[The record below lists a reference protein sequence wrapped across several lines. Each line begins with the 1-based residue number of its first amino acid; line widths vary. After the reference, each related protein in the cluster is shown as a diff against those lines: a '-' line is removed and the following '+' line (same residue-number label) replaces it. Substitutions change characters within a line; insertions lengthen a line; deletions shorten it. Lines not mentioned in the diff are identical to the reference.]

1 MIYLHK
7 LLPLLMSPIVL
18 VMLVMTYAA
27 IKQSRKAVIFAI
39 ALLYISSTPFVV
51 EQLFRSLEQNQVR
64 LQPQDVE
71 SADAIVVLSGML
83 KAVQGKHGNVT
94 EWAGGV
100 DRFFGGLELYESG
113 KTPLL
118 IFTGG
123 LLPWQTNQEPEGEML
138 RRFAIRMGVPA
149 DAVRVSDSVQ
159 NTQQE
164 SVAVQKLLGEKVKNI
179 ILVTS
184 AFHMPRA
191 RQLFEQV
198 GFKVTPYPV
207 DFGVTIQDV
216 RLMDFLP
223 SAGALAMTD
232 AAVRECLG
240 RGYYWVLRK
249 KKG

>member
-7 LLPLLMSPIVL
+7 LLPLLISPIVL

-27 IKQSRKAVIFAI
+27 IKKSRKAIIFAI
-39 ALLYISSTPFVV
+39 LLLYISSIPIVG
-51 EQLFRSLEQNQVR
+51 ERLFRSLEKNQVR

-71 SADAIVVLSGML
+71 AVDATVVLSGML
-83 KAVQGKHGNVT
+83 KTVQGKNGSVT

-123 LLPWQTNQEPEGEML
+123 LLPWQTSQEPEGEVL
-138 RRFAIRMGVPA
+138 RRFAIRKGVPGES
-149 DAVRVSDSVQ
+149 VRVSESVQ

-164 SVAVQKLLGEKVKNI
+164 SLAVKKLLGEKVKNI

-191 RQLFEQV
+191 QHLFEQV
-198 GFKVTPYPV
+198 GFNVTPYPV
-207 DFGVTIQDV
+207 DFGVVVRDV
-216 RLMDFLP
+216 RPMDFLP
-223 SAGALAMTD
+223 DAGALAMTD
-232 AAVRECLG
+232 SAVREWLG
-240 RGYYWVLRK
+240 RFYYWVRTSF
-249 KKG
+249 

>member
-7 LLPLLMSPIVL
+7 LLPLLISPIVL

-27 IKQSRKAVIFAI
+27 IKKSRKAVIFAI
-39 ALLYISSTPFVV
+39 LLLYISSTPIVG
-51 EQLFRSLEQNQVR
+51 ERLFRSLEKNQVR
-64 LQPQDVE
+64 LQPQDIEAV
-71 SADAIVVLSGML
+71 DATVVLSGML
-83 KAVQGKHGNVT
+83 KTVQGKNGSVT

-123 LLPWQTNQEPEGEML
+123 LLPWQTGQEPEGEVL
-138 RRFAIRMGVPA
+138 RRFAIRKGVPGES
-149 DAVRVSDSVQ
+149 VRVSESVQ

-164 SVAVQKLLGEKVKNI
+164 SLSVKKLLGEKVKNI

-191 RQLFEQV
+191 QHLFEQV
-198 GFKVTPYPV
+198 GFNVTPYPV
-207 DFGVTIQDV
+207 DFGVVVRDV
-216 RLMDFLP
+216 RPMDFLP
-223 SAGALAMTD
+223 DAGALAMTD
-232 AAVRECLG
+232 SAIREWLG
-240 RGYYWVLRK
+240 RFYYWVRTSF
-249 KKG
+249 